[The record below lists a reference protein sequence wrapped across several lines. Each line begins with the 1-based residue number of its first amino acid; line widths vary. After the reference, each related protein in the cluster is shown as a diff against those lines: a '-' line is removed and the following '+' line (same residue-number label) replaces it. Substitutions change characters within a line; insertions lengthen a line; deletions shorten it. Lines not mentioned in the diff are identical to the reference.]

1 MTKKMFNDRKKQMS
15 SSSKDMVKAL
25 EQALKTADQN
35 SIVSVL
41 DSITEALFAM
51 MGVADETEEKETKI
65 NDKPTK
71 PTKLMM
77 EWPTAITALADDEE
91 SHADEAHSLQ
101 QLLASVFDGLWVY

>member
-1 MTKKMFNDRKKQMS
+1 MTKKMFKDGKKQMS

-25 EQALKTADQN
+25 EYALTTSNPN
-35 SIVSVL
+35 SIAVAL
-41 DSITEALFAM
+41 DSITEALSGILGGM
-51 MGVADETEEKETKI
+51 ADETEEKETKI

-77 EWPTAITALADDEE
+77 EWPTALTALADDEE

-101 QLLASVFDGLWVY
+101 QLLASVFDGLWV

>member
-1 MTKKMFNDRKKQMS
+1 
-15 SSSKDMVKAL
+15 
-25 EQALKTADQN
+25 LKTADQN
-35 SIVSVL
+35 SIAAVL
-41 DSITEALFAM
+41 DSITEALSAM
-51 MGVADETEEKETKI
+51 MEGMADETEEKETKI

-101 QLLASVFDGLWVY
+101 QLLASVFDGLWV